1 MQINVA
7 QQLKAPIGTT
17 RNYEINDIVDTTS
30 GGRPVQ
36 GKVRLTR
43 TNRGILLKGTLHTEV
58 EVTCSRCL
66 SSFSYPLTLNI
77 EEEYFPTT
85 DVATG
90 TLLSVSDEPG
100 SFTIDEHHILDLTE
114 AVSQYALLA
123 GPMKPLC
130 REDCAGLCPGCGH
143 NLNQEPC
150 GCPSPEAE
158 LRWSELRDCL
168 SASSPLVPS
177 LLKGKEAARS

>member
-7 QQLKAPIGTT
+7 QQIKASIGTIG
-17 RNYEINDIVDTTS
+17 NYEVNEIVDIA
-30 GGRPVQ
+30 GGGHLTQ
-36 GKVRLTR
+36 GKVRLIR
-43 TNRGILLKGTLHTEV
+43 TNRGLLVKGTLHTEV

-66 SSFSYPLTLNI
+66 NSFSYPLTLNI

-90 TLLSVSDEPG
+90 TLLSVPDEPG
-100 SFTIDEHHILDLTE
+100 GFTIDEHHILDLTE
-114 AVSQYALLA
+114 AISQYALLA

-143 NLNQEPC
+143 DLNQEPC
-150 GCPSPEAE
+150 GCPPQEVE
-158 LRWSELRDCL
+158 LRVSELRDCL
-168 SASSPLVPS
+168 PASSPLSPS
-177 LLKGKEAARS
+177 PFKGGEAERS